1 MAATDEMIAIAL
13 RVDPDVVTLVPER
26 REERTT
32 EGGLDV
38 VARRRDARASTSRA
52 LRDAEASR

>member
-1 MAATDEMIAIAL
+1 MIAIAE
-13 RVDPDVVTLVPER
+13 RVRPDVITLVPER

-38 VARRRDARASTSRA
+38 TRAARRRSR
-52 LRDAEASR
+52 RP